1 MDASHM
7 TALVEKHA
15 NLEKMI
21 QEEMNRPAPNDVLL
35 HDLKKRKLAIKDQ
48 ITHH

>member
-1 MDASHM
+1 MDAPHLNS
-7 TALVEKHA
+7 LVEKHD
-15 NLEKMI
+15 NLERMI
-21 QEEMNRPAPNDVLL
+21 QEEMSRPVPDDVLL

>member
-15 NLEKMI
+15 NLERKI
-21 QEEMNRPAPNDVLL
+21 QEEMNRPSPDDVLL

>member
-15 NLEKMI
+15 NLERAI
-21 QEEMNRPAPNDVLL
+21 QEEMTRPVPDDVLL

>member
-1 MDASHM
+1 MDASHL

-15 NLEKMI
+15 SLERMI
-21 QEEMNRPAPNDVLL
+21 QEEMARPAPDDVLL
-35 HDLKKRKLAIKDQ
+35 HDLKKRKLRIKDE

>member
-15 NLEKMI
+15 NLERQI
-21 QEEMNRPAPNDVLL
+21 QEELNRPAPDDVRL

>member
-1 MDASHM
+1 METSHM
-7 TALVEKHA
+7 NSLVEKHA
-15 NLEKMI
+15 SLERMI
-21 QEEMNRPAPNDVLL
+21 QEEMNRPAPDDVLL